1 MVKLP
6 IQLSEHIT
14 GTLQVKL
21 SVGREMRQQALIAGY
36 GAEEIENLLGTKQQE
51 IAQAI
56 ADALG
61 LDYDSEPE

>member
-14 GTLQVKL
+14 GTLQIKL
-21 SVGREMRQQALIAGY
+21 SVGKEMRQQSLKEGY
-36 GAEEIENLLGTKQQE
+36 GAEEIENLLGTKLQE
-51 IAQAI
+51 ISQTI

-61 LDYDSEPE
+61 LEYDSEPE